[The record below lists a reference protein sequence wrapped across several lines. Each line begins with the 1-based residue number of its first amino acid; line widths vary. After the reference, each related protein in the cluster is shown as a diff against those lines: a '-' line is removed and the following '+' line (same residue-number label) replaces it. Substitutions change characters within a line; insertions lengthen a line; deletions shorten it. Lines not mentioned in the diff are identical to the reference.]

1 MTFLLPTAFLN
12 QLRPT
17 ELIIIAF
24 IILLLFGA
32 KRLPELFR
40 SFGKSLR
47 EFKKATQDIE
57 DEVRNAMD
65 SEEDTQTPAKKEK
78 ASTPASSNGKA
89 ETTAQEKN

>member
-1 MTFLLPTAFLN
+1 MYFLLPPAFLN

-57 DEVRNAMD
+57 EEVRTAMD
-65 SEEDTQTPAKKEK
+65 SDEEPTQPVKKENPPAT
-78 ASTPASSNGKA
+78 ASREK
-89 ETTAQEKN
+89 ETTSAPEKN